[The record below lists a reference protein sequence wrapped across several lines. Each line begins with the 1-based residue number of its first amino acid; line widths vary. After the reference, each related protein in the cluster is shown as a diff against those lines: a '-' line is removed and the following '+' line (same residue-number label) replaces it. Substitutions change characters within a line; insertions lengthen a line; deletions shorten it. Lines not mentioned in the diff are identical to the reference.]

1 MTVSTMRFC
10 RRLAKPLS
18 VLLLAL
24 FSALFVMPAAAA
36 EIDVRNV
43 QLTAAEDGGVL
54 LSADFAIDFSPR
66 LEEAVSKG
74 LALHFLA
81 EFELTRPRWYWFDE
95 KVVKS
100 QQTWRLTYHAL
111 TRQYRL
117 STGALHQSFG
127 SLNEALR
134 VLSRLRNWQIGER
147 ERFLPGESF
156 AAALHMR
163 LDTSQLPK
171 PFQIEALSNREWIL
185 SSEWKR
191 WVFTVP
197 AAAAAAS
204 ALGSSPVPAG
214 AVTPLPA
221 ADAVTPAATAGAVAK

>member
-1 MTVSTMRFC
+1 MRCC
-10 RRLAKPLS
+10 RKLTETLA
-18 VLLLAL
+18 VLFLAL

-36 EIDVRNV
+36 EIDIRSA
-43 QLTAAEDGGVL
+43 QLAPADGGGYV
-54 LSADFAIDFSPR
+54 LSADLAIDFSPR

-95 KVVKS
+95 KVIKA
-100 QQTWRLTYHAL
+100 QRTWRLTYHAL

-117 STGALHQSFG
+117 SAGALHQSFA

-134 VLSRLRNWQIGER
+134 VLSHLRTWQVGER
-147 ERFLPGESF
+147 ESLTPGESF
-156 AAALHMR
+156 EAAFRIR

-171 PFQIEALSNREWIL
+171 PFQLEALSNRDWVL

-191 WVFTVP
+191 WVFVVP
-197 AAAAAAS
+197 APTPALPPS
-204 ALGSSPVPAG
+204 APVSMP
-214 AVTPLPA
+214 PPA
-221 ADAVTPAATAGAVAK
+221 AVAVPSPAAVIPAAPVGAESK

>member
-1 MTVSTMRFC
+1 MRFC
-10 RRLAKPLS
+10 RKLAKSLT

-43 QLTAAEDGGVL
+43 QLTAVEDGGFL

-117 STGALHQSFG
+117 STGALHQSFT
-127 SLNEALR
+127 SLDEALR
-134 VLSRLRNWQIGER
+134 VLSRLRNWQVGER
-147 ERFLPGESF
+147 ERFASGENF
-156 AAALHMR
+156 AAALRMR

-171 PFQIEALSNREWIL
+171 PFQLEALSNREWVL
-185 SSEWKR
+185 ASEWKR

-197 AAAAAAS
+197 AAPAAAPAV
-204 ALGSSPVPAG
+204 LSSPAPARVV
-214 AVTPLPA
+214 APPPA
-221 ADAVTPAATAGAVAK
+221 TDAVTPAVTVGADAK

>member
-1 MTVSTMRFC
+1 MRCC
-10 RRLAKPLS
+10 RRLTETLA

-43 QLTAAEDGGVL
+43 QLAAADDGGYL
-54 LSADFAIDFSPR
+54 LSADLVIDFSPR

-74 LALHFLA
+74 LVLHFLA

-95 KVVKS
+95 KVIKA

-117 STGALHQSFG
+117 STGVLHQSFT
-127 SLNEALR
+127 SLDEALR

-147 ERFLPGESF
+147 DKFVPGESF
-156 AAALHMR
+156 AAALRMR
-163 LDTSQLPK
+163 LDTTQLPK
-171 PFQIEALSNREWIL
+171 PFQLEALSNRDWVL

-197 AAAAAAS
+197 
-204 ALGSSPVPAG
+204 
-214 AVTPLPA
+214 TPLPTSAPTA
-221 ADAVTPAATAGAVAK
+221 APTPVPVAASPAAATAAAGAEAK